1 MAADPP
7 GGAHPDAARE
17 RLARA
22 QAELLHA
29 LVAGGPVPE
38 GFDPVRVRVQA
49 AVLVAKRRSVV
60 ARLFP
65 DLAITLGDQYAARFG
80 EYARAR
86 PKPGGARAD
95 GLAFARYLDERG
107 LLPDHLRGL
116 LTPSAP
122 SLAWPYALAA
132 RLRRRRARK

>member
-7 GGAHPDAARE
+7 PGGGVHPDAARE

-116 LTPSAP
+116 LTPP
-122 SLAWPYALAA
+122 SLAWSYALAA
-132 RLRRRRARK
+132 RLRRRRARR